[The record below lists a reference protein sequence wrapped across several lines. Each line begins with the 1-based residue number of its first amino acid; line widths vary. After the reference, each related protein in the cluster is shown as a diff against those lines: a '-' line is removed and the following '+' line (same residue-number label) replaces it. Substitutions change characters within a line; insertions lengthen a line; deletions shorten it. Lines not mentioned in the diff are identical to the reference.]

1 MQVDDTKD
9 KVYIYNLAKEIED
22 IEAAE
27 AEDNKVVF
35 LPDIEKHLLDTR
47 IPSSVLANKDGELA
61 GLNRNQALV
70 LYEIPRSLSVA
81 EDKDGVR
88 KAILETR
95 ERARARQREDRGETT
110 LGGELP
116 TITAPVPMRFGKAAV
131 PLPNGGVDA
140 EADVEAMAI
149 EEEDTDV
156 MDLD

>member
-1 MQVDDTKD
+1 MQLDDTKD

-27 AEDNKVVF
+27 AESNKVVF

-47 IPSSVLANKDGELA
+47 IPASVLANKDGELA

-95 ERARARQREDRGETT
+95 ERARARQREERGETA

-116 TITAPVPMRFGKAAV
+116 TITAPATMRFGKAAV
-131 PLPNGGVDA
+131 PLANGDIDA
-140 EADVEAMAI
+140 EADMVAV